1 MRDEK
6 NKRFGKG
13 LLAITLALVLLLTSV
28 AGAVEVFAEE
38 GFKTIDFANGIVVE
52 KPEPKAPITEDA
64 KAKDEKAGSAI
75 EKDAKEEEAELE
87 IGDELFG
94 APVGAT
100 VNKPTIKKAELG
112 EKTISGGGL
121 VGSGQRKAKN
131 ADCKIHVTV
140 KRKAGGV
147 EKKTDTIAPKGGSS
161 WSVTLDNALEAG
173 DVITAQQEFDGNFS
187 EEAKYTVKE
196 TLNITH
202 KDTIKMPEGEIWI
215 EQYVANIV
223 NADET
228 AEALDLLKKANPTI
242 ADDIESVEFKI
253 TGIDPNKIASY
264 IVTYTDNSKTGEI
277 QATGLTIKQ
286 VTDTSRGADLDKIT
300 IVDNVIKGK
309 LLGEGPFN
317 GIKVQLILNVK
328 KEKSGDF
335 CTDKG
340 CKIDKD
346 SSNPIEVNVQS
357 DGTFYYTLQERES
370 LTLDQIVGISVKEPH
385 KFVSCSTTTVKP
397 VIPEKTEV
405 RDPRKLTSKDK
416 EAIDAAIRKAYTAKD
431 GKSKLPNG
439 TGNWDG
445 VPAVIQFDDSGN
457 VKIFSGNDVAG
468 TWDPNNGFKFV
479 PEKNEDGS
487 YKLKDGAQPTITI
500 PGKDLLKNIKPD
512 APTPAL
518 SKDKKNIT
526 ITPNEKDT
534 DAEKI
539 IVTYKD
545 KNNKDKTI
553 TAIKSLVN
561 EKPEWKIDGVED
573 KSDIKVNENGVVT
586 FPTSIIKGGTDVT
599 ATVTDKGGIAD
610 DDKTPLTSDAGT
622 LHVEETKAD
631 KVKALGGLDPVVMK
645 KWVKDKLDWKD
656 GVKAKD
662 SRKETEVNNLLAGAT
677 FDDFQDDASKAKRNT
692 DEANNTTGFV
702 GKIKVT
708 FSDGSEL
715 VVENQTLYVSDHV
728 TWFSREEKP
737 GGNVVLNENTPDDAL
752 VVEFKLGEGTIV
764 EDKDPNTGKVT
775 KTTKGDKDDPVSYQK
790 YKVKPNTD
798 LKTYENKTL
807 HVTYYN
813 LINSKVKAIDKYTE
827 PVWYGENGLVAEN
840 FIITESNNVFTATA
854 TKTYDITF
862 DANTGGGTKDKVTQ
876 KVNTEYELP
885 SKDTF
890 TPPNENQE
898 FSGWQI
904 GDDSTNLKE
913 PGAKIIITG
922 DTVVKAIWKPIEL
935 KVNFLPGTGATG
947 EMKDVPVNKGSD
959 YKLPEPTFTPPKNQK
974 FAGWKVGNED
984 GVKKAGDTIKIAG
997 NVTLTATWKPIMVD
1011 VSFDKGEGSGNKDK
1025 VTVAKGSEY
1034 TLPNS
1039 DGFTPPAGKEFAGW
1053 QVGKET
1059 KKVGDKITV
1068 NENTVV
1074 KALWKAKAQPGKDTG
1089 NKEERS
1095 TFLYFKSTTKPVL
1108 NLKDHSQY
1116 MIGYKDG
1123 TFRPNNKMSRQEVTV
1138 MLSRLLSERPQKG
1151 MIYSRDY
1158 KDVAD
1163 NLWSV
1168 TAISYMSNLK
1178 LVKGYP
1184 DGTFRPTANI
1194 TRAEFAAMVV
1204 RFENISTAGSKTFTD
1219 LQKDHWAYEVIQKA
1233 AQAGWIS
1240 GYPDGSFKP
1249 DQPISRA
1256 EVVTIT
1262 NRMLNRFADEDFVDH
1277 NLDKIINFTDIDKS
1291 HWAYYP
1297 VVEATNGHRYERKG
1311 NGKDE
1316 TWFEVT
1322 GSTFVYDK

>member
-1 MRDEK
+1 MRDER
-6 NKRFGKG
+6 NKRFGKAF
-13 LLAITLALVLLLTSV
+13 LALTLALVLLLTSV
-28 AGAVEVFAEE
+28 EGAVEVFAEE
-38 GFKTIDFANGIVVE
+38 SLKPIDFTKGISVE
-52 KPEPKAPITEDA
+52 KHEPKALITEDA

-131 ADCKIHVTV
+131 ADCIIHVTV

-242 ADDIESVEFKI
+242 AKDIKSVEFKI
-253 TGIDPNKIASY
+253 TGVDPKIASY
-264 IVTYTDNSKTGEI
+264 IVTYDDDSKSEEI
-277 QATGLTIKQ
+277 QAPNLTVKK
-286 VTDTSRGADLDKIT
+286 VTEYSRGATLGSIT
-300 IVDNVIKGK
+300 IIDNVIKGQ
-309 LLGEGPFN
+309 LSGEGPFD
-317 GIKVQLILNVK
+317 GIKVQIVLKLSDAVK
-328 KEKSGDF
+328 DSY
-335 CTDKG
+335 CDKG
-340 CKIDKD
+340 KCLTDKD
-346 SSNPIEVNVQS
+346 SSDPVDATV
-357 DGTFYYTLQERES
+357 DGTTGEFSYTIPNPDLV
-370 LTLDQIVGISVKEPH
+370 LDQEVGVIVKEKH
-385 KFVSCSTTTVKP
+385 KFKSCSKTAVTAP
-397 VIPEKTEV
+397 IPEKTDV
-405 RDPRKLTSKDK
+405 RDPRKLTDAEKKTIIEAIK
-416 EAIDAAIRKAYTAKD
+416 EAYTVN
-431 GKSKLPNG
+431 GVSKLPNG
-439 TGNWDG
+439 TGDWKG
-445 VPAVIQFDDSGN
+445 VPAVIQIDDSGN
-457 VKIFSGNDVAG
+457 VKIFSGNDVKG
-468 TWDPNNGFKFV
+468 DWDWNNGGIFV

-487 YKLKDGAQPTITI
+487 VKLKEDAKPKITI
-500 PGKDLLKNIKPD
+500 QGKDLLKNIKPD

-526 ITPNEKDT
+526 ITPNLKVDT
-534 DAEKI
+534 DANI
-539 IVTYKD
+539 ITVSYKD
-545 KNNKDKTI
+545 KDNKDQTT
-553 TAIKSLVN
+553 TATKAD
-561 EKPEWKIDGVED
+561 DGTWSIVGEGT
-573 KSDIKVNENGVVT
+573 VANGVITLPKDKV
-586 FPTSIIKGGTDVT
+586 KGGTPVT

-610 DDKTPLTSDAGT
+610 DDKDPLTSDPGT
-622 LHVEETKAD
+622 LTVEETKAD
-631 KVKALGGLDPVVMK
+631 KVKALGGLDPVVLK
-645 KWVKDKLDWKD
+645 KWVGDDIDWKK
-656 GVKAKD
+656 GVKAKAD
-662 SRKETEVNNLLAGAT
+662 AKKDKIEELLKGAKFDDVTEEKRSTSKEGDFEGKIKIT
-677 FDDFQDDASKAKRNT
+677 FDDK
-692 DEANNTTGFV
+692 
-702 GKIKVT
+702 
-708 FSDGSEL
+708 SEL
-715 VVENQTLYVSDHV
+715 VVEKQMLYVSNHV
-728 TWFSREEKP
+728 TWFSKEKTP
-737 GGNVVLNENTPDDAL
+737 GGEVVFNENVPDDAL
-752 VVEFKLGEGTIV
+752 EVEFKLGEGTKV
-764 EDKDPNTGKVT
+764 DNTGSGAIEGNK
-775 KTTKGDKDDPVSYQK
+775 KTPTSYAK
-790 YKVKPNTD
+790 YKVKPNTN

-807 HVTYYN
+807 NVTYYN

-827 PVWYGENGLVAEN
+827 PVWNDKKGLVTED
-840 FIITESNNVFTATA
+840 FIITKSNNVFTATA

-885 SKDTF
+885 AANTF
-890 TPPNENQE
+890 TPPNENQK

-904 GDDSTNLKE
+904 GDDSTNLKQ
-913 PGAKIIITG
+913 PGEKIKITSDIKVIAIWKDIMVNVSYNANG
-922 DTVVKAIWKPIEL
+922 GSGKMEGKELKKGSTLKLPANGFTAPKNKEFKAWEVDGKEVAPETQITVDKDTEVKAI
-935 KVNFLPGTGATG
+935 
-947 EMKDVPVNKGSD
+947 
-959 YKLPEPTFTPPKNQK
+959 
-974 FAGWKVGNED
+974 
-984 GVKKAGDTIKIAG
+984 
-997 NVTLTATWKPIMVD
+997 WKPIMVD
-1011 VSFDKGEGSGNKDK
+1011 VSFDKGEGSGKKDK

>member
-131 ADCKIHVTV
+131 ADCIIHVTV

-202 KDTIKMPEGEIWI
+202 KGTIKMPEGEIWI

-242 ADDIESVEFKI
+242 AKDIKSVEFKI
-253 TGIDPNKIASY
+253 TGVDPKIASY
-264 IVTYTDNSKTGEI
+264 IVTYDDDSKSEEI
-277 QATGLTIKQ
+277 QAPNLTVKK
-286 VTDTSRGADLDKIT
+286 VTEYSRGATLGSIT
-300 IVDNVIKGK
+300 IIDNVIKGQ
-309 LLGEGPFN
+309 LSGEGPFD
-317 GIKVQLILNVK
+317 GIKVQIVLKLSDAVK
-328 KEKSGDF
+328 DSY
-335 CTDKG
+335 CDKG
-340 CKIDKD
+340 KCLTDKD
-346 SSNPIEVNVQS
+346 SSDPVDAVV
-357 DGTFYYTLQERES
+357 DGTTGKFTYTIPNPDLK
-370 LTLDQIVGISVKEPH
+370 LDQVVGVTVKEKN
-385 KFVSCSTTTVKP
+385 KFKSCSTTTVKP

-439 TGNWDG
+439 TGDWDG

-468 TWDPNNGFKFV
+468 TWDPNNNYKFV

-487 YKLKDGAQPTITI
+487 YKLKDGAEAKITI
-500 PGKDLLKNIKPD
+500 QGKDLLKNIKPD
-512 APTPAL
+512 APTLAL
-518 SKDKKNIT
+518 SEDKKSIT
-526 ITPNEKDT
+526 ITPKKLDT
-534 DAEKI
+534 DAHI
-539 IVTYKD
+539 ITVSYKD
-545 KNNKDKTI
+545 KDGKPQTTTATKDKNGTWTI
-553 TAIKSLVN
+553 S
-561 EKPEWKIDGVED
+561 EGSIDQ
-573 KSDIKVNENGVVT
+573 NGVITLPKNKV
-586 FPTSIIKGGTDVT
+586 KGGTDVT
-599 ATVTDKGGIAD
+599 ATVTDKGGIAEKD
-610 DDKTPLTSDAGT
+610 TTPLTSDAGT

-813 LINSKVKAIDKYTE
+813 LINSKVKAMDKYTE
-827 PVWYGENGLVAEN
+827 PVWNGENGLVAEN

-885 SKDTF
+885 AANTF
-890 TPPNENQE
+890 TPPNENQK

-904 GDDSTNLKE
+904 GDDPTNLKQ
-913 PGAKIIITG
+913 PGTKIKITG
-922 DTVVKAIWKPIEL
+922 DTVVKAI
-935 KVNFLPGTGATG
+935 
-947 EMKDVPVNKGSD
+947 
-959 YKLPEPTFTPPKNQK
+959 
-974 FAGWKVGNED
+974 
-984 GVKKAGDTIKIAG
+984 
-997 NVTLTATWKPIMVD
+997 WKPIMVD
-1011 VSFDKGEGSGNKDK
+1011 VSFDKGEGSGKKDK

-1089 NKEERS
+1089 NKEERP

>member
-131 ADCKIHVTV
+131 ADCIIHVTV

-242 ADDIESVEFKI
+242 AKDIKSVEFKI
-253 TGIDPNKIASY
+253 TGVDPKIASY
-264 IVTYTDNSKTGEI
+264 IVTYDDDSKSEEI
-277 QATGLTIKQ
+277 QAPNLTVKK
-286 VTDTSRGADLDKIT
+286 VTEYSRGATLGSIT
-300 IVDNVIKGK
+300 IIDNVIKGQ
-309 LLGEGPFN
+309 LSGEGPFD
-317 GIKVQLILNVK
+317 GIKVQLIINVK

-340 CKIDKD
+340 CKIDKN
-346 SSNPIEVNVQS
+346 SSEPVVVTLQN
-357 DGTFYYTLQERES
+357 DGSFSYTLQEGES
-370 LTLDQIVGISVKEPH
+370 LTLDQIVGVSVKEPH

-397 VIPEKTEV
+397 VIPKKTEV

-439 TGNWDG
+439 TGDWDG

-468 TWDPNNGFKFV
+468 TWDPNNDYKFV
-479 PEKNEDGS
+479 PETNEDGS
-487 YKLKDGAQPTITI
+487 YKLKDGAEAKITI
-500 PGKDLLKNIKPD
+500 QGKDLLKNIKPD
-512 APTPAL
+512 APTFGL
-518 SKDKKNIT
+518 SEDKKNIT
-526 ITPNEKDT
+526 ITPNLKVDT
-534 DAEKI
+534 DANI
-539 IVTYKD
+539 ITVSYKD
-545 KNNKDKTI
+545 KDNKDQTT
-553 TAIKSLVN
+553 TATKAD
-561 EKPEWKIDGVED
+561 DGTWSIVGEGT
-573 KSDIKVNENGVVT
+573 VANGVITLPKDKV
-586 FPTSIIKGGTDVT
+586 KGGTPVT

-610 DDKTPLTSDAGT
+610 DDKDPLTSDPGT
-622 LHVEETKAD
+622 LTVEETKAD
-631 KVKALGGLDPVVMK
+631 KVKALGGLDPVVLK
-645 KWVKDKLDWKD
+645 KWVGDDIDWKK

-662 SRKETEVNNLLAGAT
+662 DAKKDKIEELLKGAKFDDVTEEKRSTSKEGDFEGKIKIT
-677 FDDFQDDASKAKRNT
+677 FDDK
-692 DEANNTTGFV
+692 
-702 GKIKVT
+702 
-708 FSDGSEL
+708 SEL
-715 VVENQTLYVSDHV
+715 VVEKQMLYVSNHV
-728 TWFSREEKP
+728 TWFSKEKTP
-737 GGNVVLNENTPDDAL
+737 GGEVVFNENVPDDAL
-752 VVEFKLGEGTIV
+752 EVEFKLGEGTKV
-764 EDKDPNTGKVT
+764 DNTGSGAIEGNK
-775 KTTKGDKDDPVSYQK
+775 KTPTSYAK
-790 YKVKPNTD
+790 YKVKPNTN

-807 HVTYYN
+807 NVTYYN

-827 PVWYGENGLVAEN
+827 PVWNDKKGLVTED
-840 FIITESNNVFTATA
+840 FIITKSNNVFTATA

-947 EMKDVPVNKGSD
+947 EMKDVPINKGSD

-1074 KALWKAKAQPGKDTG
+1074 KALWKAKAQPGKDTD
-1089 NKEERS
+1089 NKEQHK
-1095 TFLYFKSTTKPVL
+1095 LYFYFQPTTKPVL

-1158 KDVAD
+1158 KDVPD

-1204 RFENISTAGSKTFTD
+1204 RFENISTAGSKDFTD

>member
-1 MRDEK
+1 
-6 NKRFGKG
+6 
-13 LLAITLALVLLLTSV
+13 
-28 AGAVEVFAEE
+28 
-38 GFKTIDFANGIVVE
+38 
-52 KPEPKAPITEDA
+52 
-64 KAKDEKAGSAI
+64 
-75 EKDAKEEEAELE
+75 
-87 IGDELFG
+87 
-94 APVGAT
+94 
-100 VNKPTIKKAELG
+100 
-112 EKTISGGGL
+112 
-121 VGSGQRKAKN
+121 
-131 ADCKIHVTV
+131 
-140 KRKAGGV
+140 
-147 EKKTDTIAPKGGSS
+147 
-161 WSVTLDNALEAG
+161 
-173 DVITAQQEFDGNFS
+173 
-187 EEAKYTVKE
+187 
-196 TLNITH
+196 
-202 KDTIKMPEGEIWI
+202 
-215 EQYVANIV
+215 
-223 NADET
+223 
-228 AEALDLLKKANPTI
+228 
-242 ADDIESVEFKI
+242 
-253 TGIDPNKIASY
+253 
-264 IVTYTDNSKTGEI
+264 
-277 QATGLTIKQ
+277 
-286 VTDTSRGADLDKIT
+286 
-300 IVDNVIKGK
+300 
-309 LLGEGPFN
+309 
-317 GIKVQLILNVK
+317 
-328 KEKSGDF
+328 
-335 CTDKG
+335 
-340 CKIDKD
+340 
-346 SSNPIEVNVQS
+346 
-357 DGTFYYTLQERES
+357 
-370 LTLDQIVGISVKEPH
+370 
-385 KFVSCSTTTVKP
+385 
-397 VIPEKTEV
+397 
-405 RDPRKLTSKDK
+405 
-416 EAIDAAIRKAYTAKD
+416 
-431 GKSKLPNG
+431 
-439 TGNWDG
+439 
-445 VPAVIQFDDSGN
+445 
-457 VKIFSGNDVAG
+457 
-468 TWDPNNGFKFV
+468 
-479 PEKNEDGS
+479 
-487 YKLKDGAQPTITI
+487 
-500 PGKDLLKNIKPD
+500 
-512 APTPAL
+512 
-518 SKDKKNIT
+518 
-526 ITPNEKDT
+526 
-534 DAEKI
+534 
-539 IVTYKD
+539 
-545 KNNKDKTI
+545 
-553 TAIKSLVN
+553 
-561 EKPEWKIDGVED
+561 
-573 KSDIKVNENGVVT
+573 
-586 FPTSIIKGGTDVT
+586 
-599 ATVTDKGGIAD
+599 
-610 DDKTPLTSDAGT
+610 
-622 LHVEETKAD
+622 
-631 KVKALGGLDPVVMK
+631 MK

-662 SRKETEVNNLLAGAT
+662 SLTEENKAKINELLKGAT

-692 DEANNTTGFV
+692 DTANNTTGFV
-702 GKIKVT
+702 GKIKVK
-708 FSDGSEL
+708 FDDGSEL
-715 VVENQTLYVSDHV
+715 VVENQILYVSNHV
-728 TWFSREEKP
+728 TWFSKEKTP
-737 GGNVVLNENTPDDAL
+737 GGEVVFNENVPDDAL
-752 VVEFKLGEGTIV
+752 EVEFKLGEGTKV
-764 EDKDPNTGKVT
+764 DNTGSGAIEGNK
-775 KTTKGDKDDPVSYQK
+775 KTPTSYAK
-790 YKVKPNTD
+790 YKVKPNTN

-807 HVTYYN
+807 NVTYYN

-827 PVWYGENGLVAEN
+827 PVWNDKKGLVTED
-840 FIITESNNVFTATA
+840 FIITKSNNVFTATA

-885 SKDTF
+885 AANTF
-890 TPPNENQE
+890 TPPNENQK

-904 GDDSTNLKE
+904 GDDSTNLKK
-913 PGAKIIITG
+913 PGAKIKITS
-922 DTVVKAIWKPIEL
+922 DTKVKAIWKDIMVNVSYNANGGSGKMEGKEL
-935 KVNFLPGTGATG
+935 K
-947 EMKDVPVNKGSD
+947 KGSTLT
-959 YKLPEPTFTPPKNQK
+959 LPSNGFTAPKNK
-974 FAGWKVGNED
+974 EFKAWEVD
-984 GVKKAGDTIKIAG
+984 GKEVAPETQITVDKDTEVKAI
-997 NVTLTATWKPIMVD
+997 WKPIMVD

-1138 MLSRLLSERPQKG
+1138 MLSRLLNERPQKG

-1240 GYPDGSFKP
+1240 GYPDGTFRP

>member
-6 NKRFGKG
+6 NKRFGKA
-13 LLAITLALVLLLTSV
+13 LLALTLALVLLLTSV
-28 AGAVEVFAEE
+28 EGAVEVFAEE
-38 GFKTIDFANGIVVE
+38 SLKPIDFTKGISVE

-64 KAKDEKAGSAI
+64 KAEDEKASPVI
-75 EKDAKEEEAELE
+75 ENDAKEEKAELE

-94 APVGAT
+94 APVGAGIK
-100 VNKPTIKKAELG
+100 KPTIDDVLYDAT
-112 EKTISGGGL
+112 TISGGNL
-121 VGSGQRKAKN
+121 AKARVN
-131 ADCKIHVTV
+131 NNPVIATVHVTLKGEGGTTKATLEVTPKSGTTWKVDLPEGV
-140 KRKAGGV
+140 KVAKGDTVTVYQQIGQDKSPEATKTAQPSKAS
-147 EKKTDTIAPKGGSS
+147 T
-161 WSVTLDNALEAG
+161 VTL
-173 DVITAQQEFDGNFS
+173 T
-187 EEAKYTVKE
+187 
-196 TLNITH
+196 
-202 KDTIKMPEGEIWI
+202 MPTGEIWI

-223 NADET
+223 NADEK
-228 AEALDLLKKANPTI
+228 AEAIDLLKKANPTI
-242 ADDIESVEFKI
+242 AKDIKSVEFKI
-253 TGIDPNKIASY
+253 TGTDPKTAFY
-264 IVTYTDNSKTGEI
+264 TVTYTDNSKTEEI
-277 QATGLTIKQ
+277 QAPDLTVKK
-286 VTDTSRGADLDKIT
+286 VEEYSREAVLGSIT
-300 IVDNVIKGK
+300 IIDNVIKGK
-309 LLGEGPFN
+309 LSGEGPFDK
-317 GIKVQLILNVK
+317 IKVQLIVRVNK
-328 KEKSGDF
+328 NKAGNF

-340 CKIDKD
+340 CKFDKD
-346 SSNPIEVNVQS
+346 SSDPIEVTLQN
-357 DGTFYYTLQERES
+357 DGTFSYTLQARES
-370 LTLDQIVGISVKEPH
+370 LELDQIVGVSVKEPH

-397 VIPEKTEV
+397 VPVEKTEV
-405 RDPRKLTSKDK
+405 KDPRKLTKDDK
-416 EAIDAAIRKAYTAKD
+416 TAIINAIEEAYKAPD
-431 GKSKLPNG
+431 GTSKLPHG
-439 TGNWDG
+439 TGDRSEM
-445 VPAVIQFDDSGN
+445 PAVIQFDDSGN

-512 APTPAL
+512 APTLAL
-518 SKDKKNIT
+518 SEDKKNIT

-534 DAEKI
+534 DATI
-539 IVTYKD
+539 ISVSYIGKDGSKKTTTATKADDGTWSISGEGTVANGVITLSKD
-545 KNNKDKTI
+545 K
-553 TAIKSLVN
+553 V
-561 EKPEWKIDGVED
+561 
-573 KSDIKVNENGVVT
+573 
-586 FPTSIIKGGTDVT
+586 KGGEDVT

-610 DDKTPLTSDAGT
+610 DDKTPLTSEPGT
-622 LHVEETKAD
+622 LKVEETKAD

-662 SRKETEVNNLLAGAT
+662 STKETEVNNLLAGAT

-737 GGNVVLNENTPDDAL
+737 GGKVVLNENTPDDAL

-764 EDKDPNTGKVT
+764 EDKDPNNEKVPK
-775 KTTKGDKDDPVSYQK
+775 KTEGNKDDPVSYQK

-807 HVTYYN
+807 NVTYYN

-827 PVWYGENGLVAEN
+827 PVWNDKKGLVTED
-840 FIITESNNVFTATA
+840 FIITKSNNVFTATA

-904 GDDSTNLKE
+904 GDDPTNLKQ
-913 PGAKIIITG
+913 PGTKIKITG
-922 DTVVKAIWKPIEL
+922 DTVVKAI
-935 KVNFLPGTGATG
+935 
-947 EMKDVPVNKGSD
+947 
-959 YKLPEPTFTPPKNQK
+959 
-974 FAGWKVGNED
+974 
-984 GVKKAGDTIKIAG
+984 
-997 NVTLTATWKPIMVD
+997 WKPIMVD

-1074 KALWKAKAQPGKDTG
+1074 KALWKAKAQPGKDTD
-1089 NKEERS
+1089 NKEQHK
-1095 TFLYFKSTTKPVL
+1095 LYFYFQPTTKPVL

-1158 KDVAD
+1158 KDVPD

-1204 RFENISTAGSKTFTD
+1204 RFENISTAGSKDFTD